1 MTPPPLFAPGARNAP
16 VSVSVWTA
24 AGVSHTRCALV
35 WFGVWEA
42 ARALSSVSPCGWR
55 GALLERILARFLV
68 AVFGPMWYALCY
80 KTNSGL
86 ARTRQ
91 Q

>member
-1 MTPPPLFAPGARNAP
+1 MTLPPLFAPGARNAP
-16 VSVSVWTA
+16 VSVSVWL
-24 AGVSHTRCALV
+24 VAL
-35 WFGVWEA
+35 GVWEA
-42 ARALSSVSPCGWR
+42 ARARSSVSPCGWR